1 MRTALALLALAAP
14 QDPAALPA
22 RRLVLEALDGSEQV
36 LPLDGALPADPR
48 QSGAAFVR
56 YEGLELP
63 APGGPLA
70 ERLEV
75 SLHGGDRVPG
85 WVRGGDEASL
95 RLAPSE
101 GVELSLVL
109 EEIAA
114 VVAPGR
120 LPADGS
126 ATPGPAE
133 EGDRIYVRRGDG
145 VDQID
150 GVLLE
155 FADEGVRF
163 EGRLGERLHPWGEV
177 AALFVEDLGLEA
189 PPPPAVPVI
198 LELVGGGR
206 LTGGLSGLDGEGV
219 RLARLGGELALP
231 ATLVQELA
239 LLDAGYA
246 FLSDLPVADPGPV
259 TLFGTDDDLGM
270 VYPHRVD
277 RNCLDG
283 PLVSG
288 ERAWS
293 RGLGVH
299 APSRLTW
306 QLDGAWARLRATA
319 GIDDSALA
327 NRHPGSVVFRV
338 LGDGKELWSSPTVRG
353 GDPLQAV
360 DVSLDGVRELVLEVD
375 PATEAFV
382 SDRANWLRPLLIA
395 R

>member
-1 MRTALALLALAAP
+1 MPIALALLALAAP
-14 QDPAALPA
+14 QDPAAVPA
-22 RRLVLEALDGSEQV
+22 SRLVLEAIDGTERV
-36 LPLDGALPADPR
+36 VPLEGTSLADPR
-48 QSGAAFVR
+48 EQGAVFVR
-56 YEGLELP
+56 YEGLARP
-63 APGGPLA
+63 ALGGAPA

-75 SLHGGDRVPG
+75 TLHGGDRVLG
-85 WVRGGDEASL
+85 WVRGGDDASL
-95 RLAPSE
+95 ALAPAD
-101 GVELSLVL
+101 GVDLRLTL

-114 VVAPGR
+114 VVAPGH

-126 ATPGPAE
+126 ATPAPAE

-155 FADEGVRF
+155 FANEGVRF

-177 AALFVEDLGLEA
+177 AALFVEDLGLQA
-189 PPPPAVPVI
+189 PPSPEVPVVV
-198 LELVGGGR
+198 ELVGGGR
-206 LTGGLSGLDGEGV
+206 LSGGLNGLDGAGV
-219 RLARLGGELALP
+219 RLARTTGELVLP
-231 ATLVQELA
+231 AALVQELA
-239 LLDAGYA
+239 LLDDSYA

-306 QLDGAWARLRATA
+306 HLGGAWARLRAA
-319 GIDDSALA
+319 AAIDDSALA

-338 LGDGKELWSSPTVRG
+338 LGDGVELWRSPMVRG
-353 GDPLQAV
+353 GDPLQTV
-360 DVSLDGVRELVLEVD
+360 DVSLEGIDELVLEVD

-382 SDRANWLRPLLIA
+382 SDRANWLRPVLIA
-395 R
+395 K